1 MKRESSVDR
10 TRCRRLCF
18 LLASLLLV
26 LLCASP
32 GLAAFGEDEEK
43 PKPEFT
49 REGEQITAKL
59 IPRGK
64 RVNVQITF
72 TVRGGPLQSVEAMD
86 FSEAERP
93 DVDRKDFR
101 SGLFVVKIGR
111 VAPGAEV
118 DVAMASNYFTGS
130 TEFWVFNPKGAK
142 AWAKVEAGHTSL
154 GEKVEELRARVR
166 DGGPLDSDGEANGEI
181 VLICAPM
188 DTFWGYAI
196 GTLVIRFFGVFLV
209 LMVLQIGMQVA
220 SRIFRLLETRATR
233 ARAAAAAAVAAP
245 ASASEGAPQPVD
257 AGVAAAIALALQL
270 HLAAG
275 RHGEVLQLER
285 GEVPAWTLHGRERIM
300 GERFLVFDRSHHADP
315 TRLSR

>member
-1 MKRESSVDR
+1 
-10 TRCRRLCF
+10 
-18 LLASLLLV
+18 
-26 LLCASP
+26 
-32 GLAAFGEDEEK
+32 
-43 PKPEFT
+43 
-49 REGEQITAKL
+49 
-59 IPRGK
+59 
-64 RVNVQITF
+64 
-72 TVRGGPLQSVEAMD
+72 
-86 FSEAERP
+86 
-93 DVDRKDFR
+93 
-101 SGLFVVKIGR
+101 
-111 VAPGAEV
+111 
-118 DVAMASNYFTGS
+118 
-130 TEFWVFNPKGAK
+130 
-142 AWAKVEAGHTSL
+142 
-154 GEKVEELRARVR
+154 
-166 DGGPLDSDGEANGEI
+166 
-181 VLICAPM
+181 M

-220 SRIFRLLETRATR
+220 SRIFRLLEARATR

-300 GERFLVFDRSHHADP
+300 GERFLVFDRSHHADS